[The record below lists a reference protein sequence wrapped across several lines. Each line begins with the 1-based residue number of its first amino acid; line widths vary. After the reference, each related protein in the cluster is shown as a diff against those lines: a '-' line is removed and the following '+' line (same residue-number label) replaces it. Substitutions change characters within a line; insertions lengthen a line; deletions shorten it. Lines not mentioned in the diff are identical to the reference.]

1 MFKRLSLFKKQLI
14 GEQKAI
20 LSNISWLSFEY
31 AVRMIIGFFM
41 SAWMARYLGAAQLGT
56 LNYAGAIIIL
66 LHPLSKLGLDTL
78 VIRSLVNFPQEKN
91 KILGTVFW
99 LKLVISSIISLG
111 LIATGV
117 YLFLRTDNTE
127 FSLIFLILSSSI
139 LFQAFEVVNFWF
151 SAQVQSKYIVA
162 IKILVFI
169 VVTLS
174 KVALLILQVPLIYFA
189 WIIFG
194 EAALEA
200 SGFVLVYQLKKCP
213 FKLEWNTEIAKS
225 LLHESWPLILSG
237 LSIILYM
244 KTDLVMLGSI
254 VGEEAVGIYSSATKI
269 SEIWYFIPNI
279 IIASV
284 SPSIYAAKE
293 KNKKQY
299 YEKIK
304 DLLSFLIR
312 LSLMISLPIL
322 FTASPLILMIYGPEY
337 FAAGTILKIHI
348 WATLFVFMGTGI
360 SPWFIA
366 EKLSNYSFWIT
377 FSGALLNIILNI
389 FLIPKYSGVGA
400 AISTV
405 ISQLFSGFL
414 INAFFSQTRIV
425 FRLQL
430 NTLNPLKFPKKINKN
445 T

>member
-56 LNYAGAIIIL
+56 LNYAGAIIVL

-117 YLFLRTDNTE
+117 YLFLGTDNTE

-348 WATLFVFMGTGI
+348 WATLFVFMGTGT